1 MSNYNNNHNN
11 NNNNKILYRALSF
24 LLLTN
29 AVLVTVSASAI
40 ENESRSLQAGS
51 YGGGSSSSSGSGAGS
66 AAAVGLIA
74 GLAAKSGFFGTI
86 GGKVVLAIIIL
97 IVIIAVV
104 VRYIKKSKGSAPSET
119 KFFEGN
125 DQQDTIDND
134 NIDKFQQPFYS
145 GLYTGIYDQ
154 KGTRMPV
161 QPFEIYFQ
169 EQFIEADDEDEYV
182 GTIFHAIT
190 GKGADMV
197 GPYTLSGKSVGNKIS
212 ITKKYYGA
220 GNQITDVGHEVTLR
234 LDKLGDSHIF
244 EGKFFVNTEEVHE
257 QGLYQMWPVGY
268 NINATDNP
276 AMSTPTS
283 AAVAVAEI
291 DEENQIP
298 VATAT
303 TISSELMGEKEE
315 DFQTISLDH
324 ERR

>member
-1 MSNYNNNHNN
+1 MSNYNNN
-11 NNNNKILYRALSF
+11 KMLYRTLSF
-24 LLLTN
+24 LLLSN

-51 YGGGSSSSSGSGAGS
+51 YGGGGSSSSGSGAGS

-74 GLAAKSGFFGTI
+74 GLAAKSGFFSTI
-86 GGKVVLAIIIL
+86 LGKIVLGIIIL
-97 IVIIAVV
+97 IVIIIVV
-104 VRYIKKSKGSAPSET
+104 VRCIKKNQGNAPSET

-125 DQQDTIDND
+125 DQQDTPDND
-134 NIDKFQQPFYS
+134 NIDKFQHPFYS

-182 GTIFHAIT
+182 GTIFHTIT

-212 ITKKYYGA
+212 LTKKYYGA
-220 GNQITDVGHEVTLR
+220 GNHVTDVGHEVTLR

-244 EGKFFVNTEEVHE
+244 EGKFFVSTNEVHE

-268 NINATDNP
+268 NNNANNNT
-276 AMSTPTS
+276 ALSTPPS
-283 AAVAVAEI
+283 AAAVAVAEI

-303 TISSELMGEKEE
+303 AMVGENEE
-315 DFQTISLDH
+315 NFQTISLDD
-324 ERR
+324 ERRQKY

>member
-1 MSNYNNNHNN
+1 MSSIIFSTAYEW
-11 NNNNKILYRALSF
+11 
-24 LLLTN
+24 T
-29 AVLVTVSASAI
+29 

-51 YGGGSSSSSGSGAGS
+51 HGGRSGHHSSGSGTDLGFFGYLLGSRNSSGSDAGSADAGS
-66 AAAVGLIA
+66 AAPLGLR
-74 GLAAKSGFFGTI
+74 
-86 GGKVVLAIIIL
+86 GKIVLAIIVMIL
-97 IVIIAVV
+97 VIFHFV
-104 VRYIKKSKGSAPSET
+104 VRYIKERKGHAPSET

-125 DQQDTIDND
+125 DQHDTIDND
-134 NIDKFQQPFYS
+134 NIDRFQQTFYS

-154 KGTRMPV
+154 KGTRMPL

-169 EQFIEADDEDEYV
+169 EQFIEADDEDEYA

-220 GNQITDVGHEVTLR
+220 GNQITDIGHEVILR

-244 EGKFFVNTEEVHE
+244 EGKFFVSTKEVHE

-268 NINATDNP
+268 NNNANNKP
-276 AMSTPTS
+276 AMSTPAS
-283 AAVAVAEI
+283 APEI

-303 TISSELMGEKEE
+303 TITSEMMGEKEE
-315 DFQTISLDH
+315 DIQTLSLDH
-324 ERR
+324 E

>member
-1 MSNYNNNHNN
+1 MSNYNNNDR
-11 NNNNKILYRALSF
+11 ILYRSLSF

-97 IVIIAVV
+97 IVIILFV

-125 DQQDTIDND
+125 DQQDTDD
-134 NIDKFQQPFYS
+134 IDKFQQPFYS

-197 GPYTLSGKSVGNKIS
+197 GPYTLSGKSVGSKIS

-324 ERR
+324 EIR